1 MILQSLELKD
11 FRNYESLSLQL
22 SPQVTIF
29 VGQNA
34 QGKTNVLESILM
46 LALAKSHRAGRDSEM
61 IRWGADFA
69 SVSGVV
75 ERNQRNYS
83 LDLKILPRGKK
94 VRVNGLEKRKMSDF
108 IGHLNV
114 VLFAPEDLMLVKGAP
129 QARRRFLDMEL
140 GQMSP
145 QYLYNLAQ
153 YQKVLQ
159 QRNNIL
165 KDSERMDAGLVGT
178 LSVWDEQLVEYGAK
192 IIRKRLEFVE
202 KIQQF
207 SADIHQRITSGREE
221 LTLQYKSSLLE
232 NENCSGSLADF
243 FREQLLSRQ
252 KDDFRR
258 GSTSV
263 GPHRDDI
270 EVQINQQ
277 NVHTFGSQGQQ
288 RTAALSMK
296 LAEIEL
302 IRHEVGEYPVL
313 LLDDVL
319 SELDEMRQLHL
330 LESMGERVQTL
341 ITTTMTYGL
350 QELMQEKAVVY
361 RVMGGS
367 IDRT

>member
-1 MILQSLELKD
+1 MILRKLEVHD
-11 FRNYESLSLQL
+11 FRNYHSLSLSL
-22 SPQVTIF
+22 SPHITIF

-34 QGKTNVLESILM
+34 QGKTNILESVLL
-46 LALAKSHRAGRDSEM
+46 LALAKSHRAGKDSEM
-61 IRWGADFA
+61 IRWEAESAFVTGE
-69 SVSGVV
+69 V
-75 ERNQRNYS
+75 ERNQRRYS
-83 LDLKILPRGKK
+83 LDLRIMKHGKK
-94 VRVNGLEKRKMSDF
+94 VRINGLEKRRISDF

-114 VLFAPEDLMLVKGAP
+114 VLFAPEDLMLVKGGP
-129 QARRRFLDMEL
+129 QARRRFLDIEL

-165 KDSERMDAGLVGT
+165 KNSDRLDKSLLDM
-178 LSVWDEQLVEYGAK
+178 LSVWDEQLIEYGSK
-192 IIRKRLEFVE
+192 LILKRLEFVS
-202 KIQQF
+202 KLQQF
-207 SADIHQRITSGREE
+207 SSNIHQRITSGGEE

-232 NENCSGSLADF
+232 DLPLLEELRLRF
-243 FREQLLSRQ
+243 EQQLKGKQ
-252 KDDFRR
+252 KEDFRR

-263 GPHRDDI
+263 GPHRDDV
-270 EVQINQQ
+270 EVRIDGK

-296 LAEIEL
+296 LAEIDL
-302 IRHEVGEYPVL
+302 IRYEVGEYPVL

-330 LESMGERVQTL
+330 LESMGERVQTF

-350 QELMQEKAVVY
+350 EELMREKAVVY
-361 RVMGGS
+361 RVHQG
-367 IDRT
+367 TLLNA

>member
-1 MILQSLELKD
+1 MILRKLDLRD
-11 FRNYESLSLQL
+11 FRNYQSLSLPL

-46 LALAKSHRAGRDSEM
+46 LALAKSHRANRDSEM

-69 SVSGVV
+69 SITGEI
-75 ERNQRNYS
+75 ERNQRTYS
-83 LDLKILPRGKK
+83 LDLKILSRGKK
-94 VRVNGLEKRKMSDF
+94 VRVNGIEKRKISDF

-114 VLFAPEDLMLVKGAP
+114 VVFAPEDLMLVKGAP
-129 QARRRFLDMEL
+129 QTRRRFLDIEL

-145 QYLYNLAQ
+145 SYLHNLAQ

-165 KDSERMDAGLVGT
+165 KDSERMDASLIGT
-178 LSVWDEQLVEYGAK
+178 LAMWDEQLIDYGTK
-192 IIRKRLEFVE
+192 IIQKRLEFVN
-202 KIQQF
+202 KLQGF
-207 SADIHQRITSGREE
+207 SSDIHKKITSGGEQ
-221 LTLQYKSSLLE
+221 LTLQYKCSLLGE
-232 NENCSGSLADF
+232 EDSEYDLAER
-243 FREQLLSRQ
+243 FRRQLEGRQ
-252 KDDFRR
+252 KEDFRR

-270 EVQINQQ
+270 EVRIDGKD
-277 NVHTFGSQGQQ
+277 VHTYGSQGQQ

-302 IRHEVGEYPVL
+302 IKHEVGEYPVL

-319 SELDEMRQLHL
+319 SELDAMRQLHL
-330 LESMGERVQTL
+330 LDTMGERVQTL

-350 QELMQEKAVVY
+350 EDLMREKAVVY
-361 RVMGGS
+361 RVNEGTIGQA
-367 IDRT
+367 